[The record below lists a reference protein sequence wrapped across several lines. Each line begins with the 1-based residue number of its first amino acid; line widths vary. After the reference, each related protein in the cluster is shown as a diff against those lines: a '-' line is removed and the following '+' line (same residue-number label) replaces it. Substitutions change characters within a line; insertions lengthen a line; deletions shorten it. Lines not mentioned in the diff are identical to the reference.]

1 MYRVVQKSHDMAIIW
16 VGKAIK
22 ENVIEWSKYSKE
34 SYENKYSAIIIVL
47 LVRNG
52 STTKMKILRY
62 YHGLALVRNG
72 LTTKMKIPCYYHSLA
87 LNRSG
92 STTKMQILCYYH
104 SLALVRSGSTT
115 KIVWPPKMN

>member
-22 ENVIEWSKYSKE
+22 ENDIEWSKYSKE
-34 SYENKYSAIIIVL
+34 SFENKYSTIIIVL

-52 STTKMKILRY
+52 STTKVKILRY
-62 YHGLALVRNG
+62 Y
-72 LTTKMKIPCYYHSLA
+72 Y
-87 LNRSG
+87 
-92 STTKMQILCYYH
+92 

-115 KIVWPPKMN
+115 KMKILRYYHSLDLVED